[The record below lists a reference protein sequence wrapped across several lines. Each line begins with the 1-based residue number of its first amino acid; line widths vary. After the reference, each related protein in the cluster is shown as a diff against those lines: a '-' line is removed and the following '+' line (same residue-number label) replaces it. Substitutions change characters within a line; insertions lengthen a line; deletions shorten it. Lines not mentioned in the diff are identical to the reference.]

1 MDNNTLDL
9 KDVLE
14 RVQDDWELLMELLDI
29 FSEDYTEKRELLK
42 ELLLE
47 NNFEEIRNIAHSIKG
62 AAGNISAKS
71 MHATSEKIEKLAE
84 EKNLTSV
91 KELLPQLDKQFI
103 DLQGCIKE
111 LKAKGKG

>member
-29 FSEDYTEKRELLK
+29 FSEDYTEKREVLN
-42 ELLLE
+42 ELIKE

-62 AAGNISAKS
+62 AAGNISAKA
-71 MHATSEKIEKLAE
+71 MHATSERIERLAE
-84 EKNLTSV
+84 ERNLVTV
-91 KELLPQLDKQFI
+91 KELLPELDKQFVQ
-103 DLQGCIKE
+103 LQACIKE
-111 LKAKGKG
+111 LKTKGKR